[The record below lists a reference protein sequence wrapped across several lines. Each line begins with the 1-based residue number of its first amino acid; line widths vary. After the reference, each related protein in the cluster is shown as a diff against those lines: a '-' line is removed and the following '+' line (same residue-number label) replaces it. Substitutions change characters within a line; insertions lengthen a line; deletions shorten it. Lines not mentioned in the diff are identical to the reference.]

1 MIDKLDEVDRRL
13 INTIQLDF
21 PLNSRPFLALGDQI
35 GISETDVIDH
45 LKRLTDVGVI
55 RKIGPIINTARIGGS
70 STLIAMRVSDDAID
84 EVAARINEFDEVSH
98 NYLRPGSYNMWFT
111 VSARSEK
118 RLREM
123 IREIDALGC
132 PFLELPVERLFK
144 IGVRFE
150 V

>member
-45 LKRLTDVGVI
+45 LKRLTDVG
-55 RKIGPIINTARIGGS
+55 
-70 STLIAMRVSDDAID
+70 IAMRVSDDAID
-84 EVAARINEFDEVSH
+84 EVAAQINEFDEVSH

-111 VSARSEK
+111 VSARSEE

-123 IREIDALGC
+123 IREIDALGH
-132 PFLELPVERLFK
+132 PFLDLPVERLFK